1 MSPACP
7 VFGFLIHLRPL
18 PGVNVD
24 DLARQLAKFLATNA
38 LVVTGDIPTLL
49 ISGEGIQATD
59 ADREAVREW
68 LARRSEIA
76 HADVGPLSDVGG
88 SA

>member
-7 VFGFLIHLRPL
+7 VFGFLLHVRPR
-18 PGVNVD
+18 PGVD
-24 DLARQLAKFLATNA
+24 TSELAHQLAEFLATKA
-38 LVVTGDIPTLL
+38 LVATGDIPTLL
-49 ISGEGIQATD
+49 VSGESMQATD

-68 LARRSEIA
+68 LAERSGIV
-76 HADVGPLSDVGG
+76 HAAVGPLGDVGS